1 MKRFIAIALTAA
13 FLAIACGG
21 EAEARLF
28 GRRSRGYSSSS
39 YSSVPAGCSNA
50 TAQGVAEIQAKLG
63 RVGHYG
69 GNRGYEGCGSGHSPE
84 AALRNCCY
92 SNSGMPVVDQGV
104 CQGRGGLWYACK
116 RYVR

>member
-1 MKRFIAIALTAA
+1 MKRFIATSLIAACLV
-13 FLAIACGG
+13 IACGDV
-21 EAEARLF
+21 EARGWF
-28 GRRSRGYSSSS
+28 RRSRGGSS
-39 YSSVPAGCSNA
+39 YGAVPAGCSNS

-63 RVGHYG
+63 RVGHFG

-104 CQGRGGLWYACK
+104 CQGRGGMWFACK